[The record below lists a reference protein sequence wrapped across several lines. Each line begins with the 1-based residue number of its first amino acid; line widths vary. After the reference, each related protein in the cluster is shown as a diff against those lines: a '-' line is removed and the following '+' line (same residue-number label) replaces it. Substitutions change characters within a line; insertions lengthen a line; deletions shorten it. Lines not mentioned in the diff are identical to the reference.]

1 MGSRNFHGLV
11 IDPEFSSLIAPLSD
25 SEYQYLENSILEEG
39 CREPITVW
47 GNTIIDGHNRFRIC
61 DHWGIHFRTHSVE
74 FSSRE
79 EAIAWICATQ
89 LGRRN
94 ITEETRKYL
103 IGKQF
108 DAEKVMRRKKQ
119 YASGAFQT
127 EATDKKQPSTLMMEP
142 PTLPK
147 GRKNPTAE
155 RIADDYHLSH
165 STIEKYATYSRA
177 LDSIGKKSPPMLPKI
192 LSGKYKISHDNVLLL
207 ARMDRD
213 SIQTLEDRLEAKEDS
228 TAFVPF
234 SISREEISGC
244 LQTDDVPSLQPQIK
258 TMPLY
263 DPDAEVN
270 GLALTIP
277 TWISFISK
285 TQDKMDL
292 GIVSHEARQKLEAVL
307 NDLASSIDSILR
319 LMKEW

>member
-11 IDPEFSSLIAPLSD
+11 IDPEFSGLIAPLSD

-127 EATDKKQPSTLMMEP
+127 EATDKKQASTLTMEQP
-142 PTLPK
+142 GLPK

-228 TAFVPF
+228 TAFVP
-234 SISREEISGC
+234 
-244 LQTDDVPSLQPQIK
+244 L
-258 TMPLY
+258 
-263 DPDAEVN
+263 
-270 GLALTIP
+270 
-277 TWISFISK
+277 
-285 TQDKMDL
+285 
-292 GIVSHEARQKLEAVL
+292 
-307 NDLASSIDSILR
+307 
-319 LMKEW
+319 